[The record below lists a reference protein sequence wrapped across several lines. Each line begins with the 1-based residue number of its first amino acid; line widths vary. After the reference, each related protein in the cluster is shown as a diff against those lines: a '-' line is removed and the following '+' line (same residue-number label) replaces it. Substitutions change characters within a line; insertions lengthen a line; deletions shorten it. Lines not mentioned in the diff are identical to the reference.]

1 MLTSA
6 NSSKG
11 NATMS
16 LSAWWRLFCL
26 FLVVVM
32 VVGLVLVPV
41 VASAR
46 SEPAPA
52 GKASSVRVYL
62 VAIGDNGKSGAKIGC
77 GDSIV
82 GVTRTVPSTQAPL
95 TAALRLTLANHERYH
110 GQSGL
115 YNALYQSR
123 LALKRVAV
131 VRGTATVRLTG
142 TLRLGGVCDAPRVRA
157 QLRQAAFQ
165 FRTVHR
171 VAIFVNGVPLSRAL
185 SSR

>member
-1 MLTSA
+1 
-6 NSSKG
+6 
-11 NATMS
+11 MS

-26 FLVVVM
+26 LLIVVM

-46 SEPAPA
+46 SDARRSDQT
-52 GKASSVRVYL
+52 SSVRVYL
-62 VAIGDNGKSGAKIGC
+62 IAIGDRGRAGAKIGC
-77 GDSIV
+77 GDSVV
-82 GVTRTVPSTQAPL
+82 GVTRTIAPTRAPL
-95 TAALRLTLANHERYH
+95 AAALRLTLANHRRQYGE
-110 GQSGL
+110 SGL

-123 LALKRVAV
+123 LTLKRVAV
-131 VRGTATVRLTG
+131 VNGTATVRLAG

-157 QLRQAAFQ
+157 QLRRPALQ

-171 VAIFVNGVPLSRAL
+171 VSISVNGVPLSRAL